1 MLVKCKMEQLVRL
14 DRLDRYT
21 TLTMTHENR
30 YDFSDSLSSPSSFID
45 KYRIT
50 TDKYRI
56 TQK

>member
-1 MLVKCKMEQLVRL
+1 MEQLVRL